1 MIRGKAGG
9 GSVAETDDIGS
20 DLEEA
25 FAEHE
30 ESEEVE
36 EGSEEGSEEIE
47 EGGEAEGEEEAE
59 GEGEEGDRERDP
71 ATGKFVKGAAAKEG
85 QEKPPVAAAPEG
97 RAPQSWK
104 PAARE
109 AWAKVPAE
117 VRSEITRRERETA
130 VALQESSNARQW
142 SDRFSRVVA
151 PYEMMF
157 RSDGV
162 NDPLQAVQGLLNTS
176 ALLRGSDFNQKAGFL
191 AGLIMRFMPATG
203 EDGLDGVR
211 MVDQA
216 LDQLRKGGQGGGRQ
230 FQGQP
235 YRDPRMDDLLARINQ
250 QQQERS
256 AQIDRRNAEDLA
268 KFAETHEFFPDVR
281 EVMAKLLESGL
292 ANNYDE
298 AYKQACQ
305 RDPELRAILAQRAAA
320 ARAKKAGASTERARK
335 AATSVRST
343 PTGKVIKPKRKGEPE
358 EDDIGADIE
367 AAIAELT

>member
-1 MIRGKAGG
+1 
-9 GSVAETDDIGS
+9 
-20 DLEEA
+20 
-25 FAEHE
+25 
-30 ESEEVE
+30 
-36 EGSEEGSEEIE
+36 
-47 EGGEAEGEEEAE
+47 
-59 GEGEEGDRERDP
+59 
-71 ATGKFVKGAAAKEG
+71 
-85 QEKPPVAAAPEG
+85 
-97 RAPQSWK
+97 
-104 PAARE
+104 
-109 AWAKVPAE
+109 
-117 VRSEITRRERETA
+117 
-130 VALQESSNARQW
+130 
-142 SDRFSRVVA
+142 
-151 PYEMMF
+151 MMF